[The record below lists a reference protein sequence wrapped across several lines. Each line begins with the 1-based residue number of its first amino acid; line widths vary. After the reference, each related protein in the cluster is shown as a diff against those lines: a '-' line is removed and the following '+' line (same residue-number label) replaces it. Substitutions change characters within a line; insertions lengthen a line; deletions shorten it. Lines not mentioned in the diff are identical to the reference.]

1 MNIVYNHDMVISM
14 LIETS
19 LLFKTIVILS
29 IQLGLVLFSC
39 FYFLRKAKEAYQK
52 NTTLLGLSFRGS
64 VNMKG
69 KLDLI
74 PFVKQKDTFPKRMS
88 MYVDKNNT
96 LIKEAKNQDEVIKFM
111 KEGYSHDPEGGGPL
125 VSLMIF
131 WMIALY
137 TTAAVTSFYLLSLW
151 QTMFLFSLTSISF
164 GPLLAV
170 VMLEMDENDG
180 FTALK
185 IVLMVTILTGFIGY
199 SDFYSFSENTIFGG
213 VLLLCLFALL
223 LFNFARF
230 FMEFSRQTT
239 RLAAIAGATL
249 FSFFLIYD
257 FNYIKNQSSLFDRND
272 WNTAVEMAFI
282 LYLDIINLLLEIL
295 EAMGNSQ

>member
-29 IQLGLVLFSC
+29 MQLGLVLFSC
-39 FYFLRKAKEAYQK
+39 FYFLRKAKESYQN

>member
-29 IQLGLVLFSC
+29 MQLGLVLFSC

-199 SDFYSFSENTIFGG
+199 SDFYSFSENRIFGG

>member
-29 IQLGLVLFSC
+29 MQLGLVLFSC

-213 VLLLCLFALL
+213 VLLLCLFVLL

>member
-29 IQLGLVLFSC
+29 MQLGLVLFSC

-96 LIKEAKNQDEVIKFM
+96 LIKEAKNQDEVIKLM
-111 KEGYSHDPEGGGPL
+111 KEGYSHAPEGGGTL

-137 TTAAVTSFYLLSLW
+137 TTAAVTSFYLLGLW

-213 VLLLCLFALL
+213 VLLLCLFVLL

>member
-1 MNIVYNHDMVISM
+1 MNIFYNHDMVISM

-29 IQLGLVLFSC
+29 MQLGLVLFSC

-74 PFVKQKDTFPKRMS
+74 PFVKQKDTFPKRMG

-96 LIKEAKNQDEVIKFM
+96 LIKEAKNQDEVIKLM
-111 KEGYSHDPEGGGPL
+111 KEGYSHAPEGGGTL

-137 TTAAVTSFYLLSLW
+137 TTAAVTSFYLLGLW

-185 IVLMVTILTGFIGY
+185 IVFMVTILTGFIGY
-199 SDFYSFSENTIFGG
+199 SDFYSFSENTFFGG

-239 RLAAIAGATL
+239 RLAAIAGAAL

>member
-1 MNIVYNHDMVISM
+1 M

-29 IQLGLVLFSC
+29 MQLGLVLFSC

-257 FNYIKNQSSLFDRND
+257 FNYIKNQSSLFNRND

>member
-1 MNIVYNHDMVISM
+1 MIWLSM
-14 LIETS
+14 SMETS

-29 IQLGLVLFSC
+29 TQLGLVLFSC
-39 FYFLRKAKEAYQK
+39 LYFLRKAKKAYQD

-74 PFVKQKDTFPKRMS
+74 PFVKQKEAFPKRMG
-88 MYVDKNNT
+88 MYVGKNDT
-96 LIKEAKNQDEVIKFM
+96 RIKVAKDQDEVITLM
-111 KEGYSHDPEGGGPL
+111 KEGYSHAPENGGTL
-125 VSLMIF
+125 VGLMIF

-137 TTAAVTSFYLLSLW
+137 TTAAVTSFYLLGLW
-151 QTMFLFSLTSISF
+151 QTIFLFSLTSISF
-164 GPLLAV
+164 GPLLAF

-185 IVLMVTILTGFIGY
+185 IVFMVTILTGFIGY
-199 SDFYSFSENTIFGG
+199 SDFYSFSENTFFGG

-239 RLAAIAGATL
+239 RLAAIAGAVL
-249 FSFFLIYD
+249 FSFFLMYD
-257 FNYIKNQSSLFDRND
+257 FNYIKNQSSLFGRND

>member
-29 IQLGLVLFSC
+29 MQLGLVLFSC
-39 FYFLRKAKEAYQK
+39 FYFLRKANEAYK
-52 NTTLLGLSFRGS
+52 NNTTLLGLSFRGS

>member
-29 IQLGLVLFSC
+29 MQLGLVLFSC

-74 PFVKQKDTFPKRMS
+74 PFVKQKDTFPKRMG

-96 LIKEAKNQDEVIKFM
+96 LIKEAKNQDEVIKLM
-111 KEGYSHDPEGGGPL
+111 KEGYSHAPEGGGTL

-137 TTAAVTSFYLLSLW
+137 TTAAVTSFYLLGLW

-257 FNYIKNQSSLFDRND
+257 FNYIKTQSSLFNRND

>member
-29 IQLGLVLFSC
+29 MQLGLVLFSC

-96 LIKEAKNQDEVIKFM
+96 LIKEAKNQDEVIKLM

-170 VMLEMDENDG
+170 VMMEMDENDG

>member
-29 IQLGLVLFSC
+29 MQLGLVLFSC
-39 FYFLRKAKEAYQK
+39 FYFLRKAKEAYQN

-74 PFVKQKDTFPKRMS
+74 PFVKQKETFPKRMD
-88 MYVDKNNT
+88 MYVDKNKT
-96 LIKEAKNQDEVIKFM
+96 LIKEAKDQDEVIKLM
-111 KEGYSHDPEGGGPL
+111 KEGYSHAPEGGGPI

-213 VLLLCLFALL
+213 VLLLCLFALI
-223 LFNFARF
+223 LFNFVRF
-230 FMEFSRQTT
+230 FMEFSRKTT
-239 RLAAIAGATL
+239 RWAAIAGATL

-257 FNYIKNQSSLFDRND
+257 FNYIKTQSSLHGRND

>member
-29 IQLGLVLFSC
+29 MQLGLVLFSC

-125 VSLMIF
+125 VGLMIF

-199 SDFYSFSENTIFGG
+199 SDFYSFSDNTIFGG

>member
-39 FYFLRKAKEAYQK
+39 FYFLRKANEAYQN

-74 PFVKQKDTFPKRMS
+74 PFVKQKETFPKRMS
-88 MYVDKNNT
+88 LYVDKNET
-96 LIKEAKNQDEVIKFM
+96 LIKEAKDQDEVIKLM
-111 KEGYSHDPEGGGPL
+111 KEGYSHAPEGGGPL

-257 FNYIKNQSSLFDRND
+257 FNYIKTQSSLFSRND

>member
-1 MNIVYNHDMVISM
+1 M

-29 IQLGLVLFSC
+29 MQLGLVLFSC

-96 LIKEAKNQDEVIKFM
+96 LIKEAKNQDEVIKLM

-213 VLLLCLFALL
+213 VLLLCLFVLL

>member
-29 IQLGLVLFSC
+29 MQLGLVLFSC

-213 VLLLCLFALL
+213 ILLLCLFVLL

-257 FNYIKNQSSLFDRND
+257 FNYIKTQSSLFSRND

>member
-29 IQLGLVLFSC
+29 MQLGLVLFSC

-257 FNYIKNQSSLFDRND
+257 FNYIKNQSSLFSRND

>member
-1 MNIVYNHDMVISM
+1 MNIVYNHDMVISRFM
-14 LIETS
+14 ETS

-29 IQLGLVLFSC
+29 MQLGLVLFSC
-39 FYFLRKAKEAYQK
+39 FYFLRKAKETYQK

>member
-29 IQLGLVLFSC
+29 MQLGLVLFSC

-88 MYVDKNNT
+88 MYVDKNST
-96 LIKEAKNQDEVIKFM
+96 LIKEAKNQDEVIKLM
-111 KEGYSHDPEGGGPL
+111 KEGYFHAPEGGGTL

-199 SDFYSFSENTIFGG
+199 SDFYSFSENAIFGG
-213 VLLLCLFALL
+213 VLLLWLFALL

-230 FMEFSRQTT
+230 FMEFSRHTT

>member
-29 IQLGLVLFSC
+29 MQLGLVLFSC

-137 TTAAVTSFYLLSLW
+137 TTAAVTSFYLLGLW

-164 GPLLAV
+164 GPLLAF

-272 WNTAVEMAFI
+272 WDTAVEMAFI

>member
-29 IQLGLVLFSC
+29 MQLGLVLFSC

-96 LIKEAKNQDEVIKFM
+96 LIKEAKNQDEVIKLM

>member
-29 IQLGLVLFSC
+29 MQLGLVLFSC

-213 VLLLCLFALL
+213 VLLLCLFVLL

-257 FNYIKNQSSLFDRND
+257 FNYIKNQSSLFSRND

>member
-1 MNIVYNHDMVISM
+1 MFM
-14 LIETS
+14 ETS

-29 IQLGLVLFSC
+29 MQLGLVLFSC

>member
-29 IQLGLVLFSC
+29 MQLGLVLFSC

-257 FNYIKNQSSLFDRND
+257 FNYIKNQSSLFNRND

>member
-29 IQLGLVLFSC
+29 MQLGLVLLSC
-39 FYFLRKAKEAYQK
+39 FYFLRKAKETYQK

-88 MYVDKNNT
+88 MYLDKNNT

>member
-29 IQLGLVLFSC
+29 MQLGLVLFSC

-88 MYVDKNNT
+88 MYLDKNNT

>member
-1 MNIVYNHDMVISM
+1 MNIVYNHDKVIPVLM
-14 LIETS
+14 ETS

-29 IQLGLVLFSC
+29 MQLGLVLFSC
-39 FYFLRKAKEAYQK
+39 FYSLRKAKEAYQK

-74 PFVKQKDTFPKRMS
+74 PFVKQKDTFPKRMG

-96 LIKEAKNQDEVIKFM
+96 LIKEAKNQHEVIKLM
-111 KEGYSHDPEGGGPL
+111 KEGYSHAPEGGGTL

>member
-29 IQLGLVLFSC
+29 MQLGLILFSC

-88 MYVDKNNT
+88 MYLDKNNT

>member
-39 FYFLRKAKEAYQK
+39 FYFLRKANEAYQN

-74 PFVKQKDTFPKRMS
+74 PFVKQKETFPKRMS
-88 MYVDKNNT
+88 LYVDKNET
-96 LIKEAKNQDEVIKFM
+96 LIKEAKDQDEVIKLM
-111 KEGYSHDPEGGGPL
+111 KEGYSHAPEGGGPL

-230 FMEFSRQTT
+230 FMEFSRKTT
-239 RLAAIAGATL
+239 RWAAIAGATL

-257 FNYIKNQSSLFDRND
+257 FNYIKNQSSLFSRND

>member
-74 PFVKQKDTFPKRMS
+74 PFVKQKDTFPKRMG

-96 LIKEAKNQDEVIKFM
+96 LIKEAKNQDEVIKLI
-111 KEGYSHDPEGGGPL
+111 KEGYSHAPEGGGPL

-257 FNYIKNQSSLFDRND
+257 FNYIKTQSSLFSRND